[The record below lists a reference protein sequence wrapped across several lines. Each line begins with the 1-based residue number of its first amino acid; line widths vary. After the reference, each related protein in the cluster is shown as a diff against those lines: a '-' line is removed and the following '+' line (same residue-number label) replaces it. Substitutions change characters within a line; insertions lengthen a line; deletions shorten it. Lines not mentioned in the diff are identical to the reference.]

1 MTITGKEIEQVIGN
15 IDQQIEH
22 YAIFVREMKAEPEV
36 MQYARQRLEY
46 LKGIK
51 KLRKLSKT
59 A

>member
-1 MTITGKEIEQVIGN
+1 MTITGKEIEQVVGN

-22 YAIFVREMKAEPEV
+22 YAVFVRERKAEPEV
-36 MQYARQRLEY
+36 MEYARKRLEY

-51 KLRKLSKT
+51 KLRKLNKS